1 MEDAEKTHPLR
12 SQEFW
17 RLNVPALYASAP
29 KFLAAS
35 LVAFL
40 SVLFIACPLL
50 TSWFSAFDVA
60 TPVVYAANIDV
71 YYAPEDLPADHL
83 IALYDHA
90 RRYIYVAVYG
100 MTFPPIVKALIEAKK
115 RGVDVRVISDRGQG
129 NDPKQQ
135 RALELL
141 HSAGIPI
148 RVNQHDGLMHLKQ
161 AVIDDEINTTGSMNQ
176 TTSGHR
182 YNDERLD
189 VIADRA
195 SSIKARDK
203 FLAMWKDPVRYEAW
217 MEGVR

>member
-1 MEDAEKTHPLR
+1 MGILILLHGLTNTHSSRFGLWDLPLA
-12 SQEFW
+12 
-17 RLNVPALYASAP
+17 NAS
-29 KFLAAS
+29 
-35 LVAFL
+35 
-40 SVLFIACPLL
+40 
-50 TSWFSAFDVA
+50 
-60 TPVVYAANIDV
+60 NIET

-90 RRYIYVAVYG
+90 RRYIYVAVYTI
-100 MTFPPIVKALIEAKK
+100 TFPPIVKALIEAKK

-135 RALELL
+135 RALALL

-161 AVIDDEINTTGSMNQ
+161 VVIDDEINTTGSMNQ

-189 VIADRA
+189 VIADRTM
-195 SSIKARDK
+195 STKARDK

-217 MEGVR
+217 MEP

>member
-1 MEDAEKTHPLR
+1 MLKKPSNCVLSRLDPSTYSPCPPRGPSSLR
-12 SQEFW
+12 PCW
-17 RLNVPALYASAP
+17 PG
-29 KFLAAS
+29 
-35 LVAFL
+35 FL
-40 SVLFIACPLL
+40 SILIILRFLFELADL
-50 TSWFSAFDVA
+50 TSAHAA
-60 TPVVYAANIDV
+60 TVDV

-90 RRYIYVAVYG
+90 RRYIYVAVYTI
-100 MTFPPIVKALIEAKK
+100 TFPPVVKALIEAKK
-115 RGVDVRVISDRGQG
+115 RGVDVRVITDREQG

-135 RALELL
+135 RALGLL

-161 AVIDDEINTTGSMNQ
+161 VAIDDEINTTGSMNQ

-195 SSIKARDK
+195 ISIKARDK
-203 FLAMWKDPVRYEAW
+203 FLAMWDDQARYEEW
-217 MEGVR
+217 ME

>member
-1 MEDAEKTHPLR
+1 VKWT
-12 SQEFW
+12 
-17 RLNVPALYASAP
+17 
-29 KFLAAS
+29 
-35 LVAFL
+35 FL
-40 SVLFIACPLL
+40 SILILLHGL
-50 TSWFSAFDVA
+50 TSTHSSRFGLWDLSLANA
-60 TPVVYAANIDV
+60 AANV
-71 YYAPEDLPADHL
+71 ETYYAPEDLPGDHL

-100 MTFPPIVKALIEAKK
+100 LTFPPIVKALIEAKK
-115 RGVDVRVISDRGQG
+115 RGVDVRVITDRGQG

-135 RALELL
+135 RALDVL

-161 AVIDDEINTTGSMNQ
+161 VVIDDEINTTGSMNQ

-195 SSIKARDK
+195 ISIKARDK
-203 FLAMWKDPVRYEAW
+203 FLAMWQDQVRYEEW
-217 MEGVR
+217 IEH